1 MATLPPEI
9 LANIAGRRLNITSQR
24 DKGLQ
29 DLSNQYNQNLS
40 NLDEYSSD
48 ATRRIND
55 QYASQGIA
63 NSGIRVDEQGRMQK
77 NVGQKRSQFALG
89 YGQGQSGIQS
99 QYENALQA
107 LNEYQNEQMLGQTR
121 TDLNTQL
128 QQQQI
133 AATNAQ
139 TQAAMS
145 ASQGGG
151 GGGGG
156 QAAGPSIEA
165 LNAWYAEAARQE
177 QAAID
182 LWNATIAQN
191 QSLKTYRGGV
201 GRVM

>member
-133 AATNAQ
+133 AAQNAANAQ
-139 TQAAMS
+139 AASM
-145 ASQGGG
+145 GGG
-151 GGGGG
+151 GGG
-156 QAAGPSIEA
+156 APAGPS
-165 LNAWYAEAARQE
+165 
-177 QAAID
+177 QADID
-182 LWNATIAQN
+182 LWNATQLWNATIAWN
-191 QSLKTYRGGV
+191 DAIERNYRGAGNAL
-201 GRVM
+201 GYQGATFR